1 MRKLVEGLKRN
12 ELDHLVD
19 NTIHFDEYNSK
30 MGRDDAVVTAS
41 FKVKFREPALD
52 LVSFLESGYDW
63 ILDADIS
70 SGEVQDGQY
79 IVFLE
84 MQRSPKN
91 YSQIMSMLDDI
102 QNITNIKPDDW
113 RFKWYKQSQYMPL
126 TKENLEENLPDTPRK
141 YREYVDQFVAVKEQT
156 DNLAGEIANLKRL
169 SGMK

>member
-1 MRKLVEGLKRN
+1 MRKLVEGVKQN
-12 ELDHLVD
+12 DLDHLVD

-84 MQRSPKN
+84 MSRNPKN
-91 YSQIMSMLDDI
+91 YSQIMSLLDDLK
-102 QNITNIKPDDW
+102 NITNIKPEDW
-113 RFKWYKQSQYMPL
+113 QFKWYKQSQYIPL
-126 TKENLEENLPDTPRK
+126 TKENLEENLPDTPKK
-141 YREYVDQFVAVKEQT
+141 YREYVDTFVAVKEQT
-156 DNLAGEIANLKRL
+156 DNLAGELASLKKL
-169 SGMK
+169 SGIT

>member
-1 MRKLVEGLKRN
+1 MRKLVEGVRQN
-12 ELDHLVD
+12 DLDHLVD

-41 FKVKFREPALD
+41 FKVKFREPAMD

-79 IVFLE
+79 IVFME
-84 MQRSPKN
+84 MSRNTKN
-91 YSQIMSMLDDI
+91 YSQIMSLLDDLK
-102 QNITNIKPDDW
+102 NITNIKPEDW
-113 RFKWYKQSQYMPL
+113 QFKWYKQSQYIPL
-126 TKENLEENLPDTPRK
+126 TKENLEENLPDTPKK

-156 DNLAGEIANLKRL
+156 DNLAGELASLKKL
-169 SGMK
+169 SGIT

>member
-91 YSQIMSMLDDI
+91 YNQIMSMLDDI

-126 TKENLEENLPDTPRK
+126 TKENLEENLPDTPSK
-141 YREYVDQFVAVKEQT
+141 YREYIDQFVAVKEQT

>member
-1 MRKLVEGLKRN
+1 MHKLLEGLRKH
-12 ELDHLVD
+12 ELDHLID

-70 SGEVQDGQY
+70 SGEVNDGQY

-91 YSQIMSMLDDI
+91 YSQIISLLDDLE
-102 QNITNIKPDDW
+102 NITNIKPDNW
-113 RFKWYKQSQYMPL
+113 KFKWYKQSDYVPL
-126 TKENLEENLPDTPRK
+126 NRENLEENLPDTPRK
-141 YREYVDQFVAVKEQT
+141 YREYIETFVAVKEQT
-156 DNLAGEIANLKRL
+156 DNLAGELASLKKL
-169 SGMK
+169 SGIA

>member
-102 QNITNIKPDDW
+102 QNITNIKSDDW

-126 TKENLEENLPDTPRK
+126 TKENLEENLPDTPSK
-141 YREYVDQFVAVKEQT
+141 YREYIDQFVAVKEQT

>member
-91 YSQIMSMLDDI
+91 YNQIMSMLDDI
-102 QNITNIKPDDW
+102 QHITNIKPDDW

-126 TKENLEENLPDTPRK
+126 TKENLEENLPDTPSK
-141 YREYVDQFVAVKEQT
+141 YREYIDQFVAVKEQT

>member
-1 MRKLVEGLKRN
+1 MRKLMEGLKQGDLN
-12 ELDHLVD
+12 YLVD

-41 FKVKFREPALD
+41 FKVKFREPAMD

-70 SGEVQDGQY
+70 SGEVRDGQY

-91 YSQIMSMLDDI
+91 YTQIISLLDDLE
-102 QNITNIKPDDW
+102 NITNIKPGDW
-113 RFKWYKQSQYMPL
+113 QFKWYKQSDYVPL
-126 TKENLEENLPDTPRK
+126 NRENLEENLPDTPRK
-141 YREYVDQFVAVKEQT
+141 YREYIDTFVAVKEQT
-156 DNLAGEIANLKRL
+156 DNLAGELASLKKL
-169 SGMK
+169 SGIA